1 MDTILLKY
9 HYMGN
14 DYLVY
19 DTCKNDI
26 ALEPRTIRTICARN
40 FSLGSAGLLA
50 GSVMDDGQMT
60 LKNYRPD
67 GSEAEV
73 TRPATRIFSQY
84 LQDAG
89 YPGCQYA
96 PSTPSIDY
104 AEISS
109 PEKTGKE
116 KERVEEIGKLFLS
129 VTFIA
134 KNHMNRCR
142 MA

>member
-9 HYMGN
+9 HYLGN

-26 ALEPRTIRTICARN
+26 ELDPRTIRTICARN

-50 GSVMDDGQMT
+50 GPLLDGDQMT
-60 LKNYRPD
+60 MKNYRLD

-73 TRPATRIFSQY
+73 TRPAARIFSQY

-89 YPGCQYA
+89 YLSCQNG
-96 PSTPSIDY
+96 PLMDDT
-104 AEISS
+104 EISL
-109 PEKTGKE
+109 KE
-116 KERVEEIGKLFLS
+116 KPGDGKKNAEEVGKLFLS
-129 VTFIA
+129 ETFIT
-134 KNHMNRCR
+134 KNHMNKCR